1 MGTQDGQFCLN
12 SEKTQWIK
20 EFEGKDGC
28 VKVDYKVHPDCGK
41 FSEQHRI
48 KNGMSDCQ
56 APKQYEQHLKKY
68 TEQKAKAEV

>member
-28 VKVDYKVHPDCGK
+28 VKVDYKVHTDCGK

-56 APKQYEQHLKKY
+56 APKGPTSEEKQ
-68 TEQKAKAEV
+68 EQKAKA